1 MFRGDLVNGNIN
13 LTKGNIYKG
22 LISLSLPIMLT
33 SFIQTSYNL
42 MDLFWLGKLSTDAVA
57 AAGTVG
63 FFTWLANSIVIVPRI
78 GAEVG
83 VAESIGAN
91 KKDLVKKF
99 INNSMQL
106 TIIIGIIY
114 AFILLIFKEQLIGFY
129 NLNNEIV
136 EGMSVDYLTIIASG
150 MIFTFINPVMSGIYN
165 GWGRSKTPFIINT
178 IGLVVNIVLDPIFI
192 FGFYNIPAMGIKGA
206 GYATVFAQFIVT
218 LLFFIVG
225 KRQLKI
231 NKNFKVIEKI
241 DKICMKRII
250 SIGFPAALQAC
261 TFAIISMVAARI
273 IANWGKEA
281 IAAQKIANQI
291 ESITWMTV
299 GGFSTALS
307 AFIAQNR
314 GAKNNSRII
323 EGYHK
328 GIKIVIGIG
337 FATFSLLFFAA
348 EPLFKIFI
356 ADDPVTISIGIQYL
370 KILALSEVLM
380 SLEVGI
386 TGVFNGFELT
396 KVPAITGI
404 ILNAIRIP
412 LFLIVKNMGFDL
424 KYVWWIIS
432 ITAMLKGLILLM
444 LVKKP
449 LNNLKKEEYLDY

>member
-1 MFRGDLVNGNIN
+1 
-13 LTKGNIYKG
+13 
-22 LISLSLPIMLT
+22 
-33 SFIQTSYNL
+33 
-42 MDLFWLGKLSTDAVA
+42 
-57 AAGTVG
+57 
-63 FFTWLANSIVIVPRI
+63 
-78 GAEVG
+78 
-83 VAESIGAN
+83 
-91 KKDLVKKF
+91 
-99 INNSMQL
+99 NSMQL

-432 ITAMLKGLILLM
+432 ITAMLNGL
-444 LVKKP
+444 
-449 LNNLKKEEYLDY
+449 

>member
-1 MFRGDLVNGNIN
+1 MVNGNIN

-91 KKDLVKKF
+91 KKDLVKEF

-129 NLNNEIV
+129 NLNNEVV

-432 ITAMLKGLILLM
+432 ITAMLKGLILLI

>member
-1 MFRGDLVNGNIN
+1 MVNGNIN

-91 KKDLVKKF
+91 KKDLVKEF

-432 ITAMLKGLILLM
+432 ITAMLKGLILLI

>member
-1 MFRGDLVNGNIN
+1 MVNGNIN

-432 ITAMLKGLILLM
+432 ITAMLKGLILLI

>member
-1 MFRGDLVNGNIN
+1 MVNGNIN

-412 LFLIVKNMGFDL
+412 LFLIIKNMGFDL

-432 ITAMLKGLILLM
+432 ITAMLKGLILLI

>member
-1 MFRGDLVNGNIN
+1 MDGNIN

-22 LISLSLPIMLT
+22 LITLSLPIMLT

-91 KKDLVKKF
+91 KKEAVKQF
-99 INNSMQL
+99 VNNSMKL
-106 TIIIGIIY
+106 TVIIGIIY
-114 AFILLIFKEQLIGFY
+114 AIILFVFQRQLIGFY
-129 NLNNEIV
+129 NLNNIV
-136 EGMSVDYLTIIASG
+136 VENMSIDYLRIIASG

-178 IGLVVNIVLDPIFI
+178 IGLAVNIVLDPILI

-218 LLFFIVG
+218 LLFYIVG
-225 KRQLKI
+225 KRQVKAMKDF
-231 NKNFKVIEKI
+231 NVKDKI
-241 DKICMKRII
+241 DKTCMKRII
-250 SIGFPAALQAC
+250 SIGLPAALQAC
-261 TFAIISMVAARI
+261 TFAMISMVAARI

-314 GAKNNSRII
+314 GARNNLRII

-337 FATFSLLFFAA
+337 FATFALLYFAA

-356 ADDPVTISIGIQYL
+356 ADDPITISIGVEYL

-404 ILNAIRIP
+404 ILNAVRIP

-432 ITAMLKGLILLM
+432 ITAMLKGLILLI
-444 LVKKP
+444 LVRKP
-449 LNNLKKEEYLDY
+449 LRNLKKEKYFD

>member
-1 MFRGDLVNGNIN
+1 MVNGNIN

-250 SIGFPAALQAC
+250 FIGFPAALQAC

-432 ITAMLKGLILLM
+432 ITAMLKGLILLI

>member
-1 MFRGDLVNGNIN
+1 MFRGDMVNGNIN

-250 SIGFPAALQAC
+250 SIGFPAALQA
-261 TFAIISMVAARI
+261 
-273 IANWGKEA
+273 
-281 IAAQKIANQI
+281 
-291 ESITWMTV
+291 
-299 GGFSTALS
+299 
-307 AFIAQNR
+307 
-314 GAKNNSRII
+314 
-323 EGYHK
+323 
-328 GIKIVIGIG
+328 
-337 FATFSLLFFAA
+337 
-348 EPLFKIFI
+348 
-356 ADDPVTISIGIQYL
+356 
-370 KILALSEVLM
+370 
-380 SLEVGI
+380 
-386 TGVFNGFELT
+386 
-396 KVPAITGI
+396 
-404 ILNAIRIP
+404 
-412 LFLIVKNMGFDL
+412 
-424 KYVWWIIS
+424 
-432 ITAMLKGLILLM
+432 
-444 LVKKP
+444 
-449 LNNLKKEEYLDY
+449 

>member
-1 MFRGDLVNGNIN
+1 MVNGNIN

-225 KRQLKI
+225 KRQLNI

>member
-1 MFRGDLVNGNIN
+1 MVNGNIN

-178 IGLVVNIVLDPIFI
+178 IGLVANIVLDPIFI

-432 ITAMLKGLILLM
+432 ITAMLKGLILLI